1 MKLLK
6 TVAHAII
13 IAWANQAAYAQITTD
28 TIASAKAQKLT
39 VKTPEASEQSDWAG
53 LSYYALANKKVDREY
68 LKKNRIVF
76 MGNSITELWAQI
88 HPAFFKHHQNYI
100 DRGISGQTTSQMLIR
115 FRQDVIDLKPSV
127 VIILAGTNDIAGNGG
142 PISNQQ
148 IFNNLLGMYELA
160 KVHHIKVVICS
171 VLPTA
176 AYPWSPEIK
185 PVPRIRNL
193 NQILKRYAD
202 THNLVYIDFFNAMA
216 NNQFGLPPN
225 LSADGVHP
233 NKAGYLIM
241 EHVLKKAIPSL
252 PN

>member
-1 MKLLK
+1 MKLLR

-28 TIASAKAQKLT
+28 SVASANAQKLT
-39 VKTPEASEQSDWAG
+39 VKTAEVPEQGDWAG
-53 LSYYALANKKVDREY
+53 LSYYALANKKADGEY
-68 LKKNRIVF
+68 LKKNRVVF

-88 HPAFFKHHQNYI
+88 HPAFFKHHKNYI

-115 FRQDVIDLKPSV
+115 FRQDVIDLKPAV

-160 KVHHIKVVICS
+160 KAHHIKVVICS
-171 VLPTA
+171 ILPTA

-185 PVPRIRNL
+185 PVPRIRAL
-193 NQILKRYAD
+193 NQELKRYAN
-202 THNLVYIDFFNAMA
+202 THNLVYVDFFKAMA
-216 NNQFGLPPN
+216 NNQFGLPAN

-241 EHVLKKAIPSL
+241 EGVLKKATPTL
-252 PN
+252 LN